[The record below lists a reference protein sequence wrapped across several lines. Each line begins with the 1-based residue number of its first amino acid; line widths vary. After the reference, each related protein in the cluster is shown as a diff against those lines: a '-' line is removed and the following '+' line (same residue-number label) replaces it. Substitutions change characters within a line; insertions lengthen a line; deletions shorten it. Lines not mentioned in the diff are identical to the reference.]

1 LQVHRTKKAI
11 VCNRHQ
17 RPQPTIGPAS
27 PMIPVSPL
35 SPIGPAS
42 PEGP

>member
-1 LQVHRTKKAI
+1 MHRTNKAI

-17 RPQPTIGPAS
+17 RLQLTIGPIS
-27 PMIPVSPL
+27 PTIPVSPF
-35 SPIGPAS
+35 SPFGPES